1 MNDAQKN
8 KLILIVVQPQSD
20 LRQIRHALFSKGVDF
35 VVYCCERDGLTDLL
49 GEVKQNN
56 VVIFDADTS
65 DAKAAIKS
73 VYGLPSV
80 INASAKAKADNY
92 FSNSSCGIQYNFD
105 DYTLPQGFA
114 TLKNCQD
121 YKSFYGQTE
130 TGFVACLQNRKTDI
144 ESFFKVAVECGI
156 VKEPQK
162 SFCFKIF
169 GLSAAAAK
177 EKIQRFAT
185 KESKAYVCDDGY
197 GDIALFVLF
206 DGASDVAVDNVLKS
220 VYSLFADNLYA
231 DFDATLQEVFVHL
244 AKLGAFKATC
254 AESLTGGMIASM
266 IVDVP
271 DASKVFDCSF
281 VTYSND
287 AKHTFIDV
295 SQQNLEKYGAVSSQV
310 AQEMSQGALKK
321 SQADIAVAVTGIAGP
336 SGATLKKPVGLVYI
350 AVSTAAHT
358 EVIRRV
364 FNGDRT
370 SVRKQTANTA
380 LFLLIKNIKKI

>member
-1 MNDAQKN
+1 M
-8 KLILIVVQPQSD
+8 
-20 LRQIRHALFSKGVDF
+20 
-35 VVYCCERDGLTDLL
+35 
-49 GEVKQNN
+49 
-56 VVIFDADTS
+56 
-65 DAKAAIKS
+65 
-73 VYGLPSV
+73 
-80 INASAKAKADNY
+80 
-92 FSNSSCGIQYNFD
+92 
-105 DYTLPQGFA
+105 
-114 TLKNCQD
+114 
-121 YKSFYGQTE
+121 
-130 TGFVACLQNRKTDI
+130 
-144 ESFFKVAVECGI
+144 
-156 VKEPQK
+156 
-162 SFCFKIF
+162 
-169 GLSAAAAK
+169 
-177 EKIQRFAT
+177 
-185 KESKAYVCDDGY
+185 
-197 GDIALFVLF
+197 
-206 DGASDVAVDNVLKS
+206 LKS

-370 SVRKQTANTA
+370 NVRKQTANTA